1 MAAPRWET
9 ADAEINFTFVENPE
23 LPKVLPLKSGVG
35 QNIVLIASLTARDF
49 FLSNFYRSGSFN
61 FTFPK
66 PLPRFFSSAL
76 VWLEQVPV

>member
-35 QNIVLIASLTARDF
+35 QNIALNASPTARDF
-49 FLSNFYRSGSFN
+49 FISKSYFSGPFIFIFS
-61 FTFPK
+61 PK
-66 PLPRFFSSAL
+66 PIPSFSS
-76 VWLEQVPV
+76 VSCG